1 MLFATFSEAAGGLVI
16 LAAWYAAL
24 VAVFV
29 VLGRFAR
36 RMWNQNEI
44 PQTVLGRLGQLV
56 VCGLV
61 VASLPILLFSLLAID
76 CPPDA
81 WECPS

>member
-1 MLFATFSEAAGGLVI
+1 MLFATLTEAAGGLVI
-16 LAAWYAAL
+16 LGAWYAAL
-24 VAVFV
+24 IAVFV
-29 VLGRFAR
+29 ALGRFAR
-36 RMWNQNEI
+36 RMWNRNEI

-56 VCGLV
+56 VGGLV
-61 VASLPILLFSLLAID
+61 VASLPLVAFGVAAIG